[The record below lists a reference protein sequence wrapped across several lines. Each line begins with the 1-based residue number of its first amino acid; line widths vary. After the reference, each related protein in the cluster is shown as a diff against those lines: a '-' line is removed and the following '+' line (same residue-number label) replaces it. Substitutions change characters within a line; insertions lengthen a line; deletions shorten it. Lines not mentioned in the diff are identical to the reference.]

1 MSRPEK
7 SQSEAGCSWYVFS
20 NCAPLVLL
28 VLRIVLVP
36 LLIAAVTL
44 ATRRWGH
51 RVGAFVTALPAVAGP
66 TLLFYAIQQGTLFAA
81 DAARGSLLGLVG
93 VAAFCLVYARAS
105 ERCHWSLCLLL
116 GWAAFAMVTMLMY
129 RVHVGPVAA
138 LLIAVASLIGAR
150 ALLPLHGPVQP
161 AAGAQRWDLPLRMVS
176 AAALVFTLTAAAER
190 LGSSVSGILTPFPV
204 ATAILAGFTHA
215 QRGSAACVEFLRTY
229 TPGLCGFAIFCVT
242 LALVLPHLPI
252 APSFGAAFATQL
264 VLQTALFSRL

>member
-1 MSRPEK
+1 
-7 SQSEAGCSWYVFS
+7 
-20 NCAPLVLL
+20 VLL
-28 VLRIVLVP
+28 VLRLVLVP

-66 TLLFYAIQQGTLFAA
+66 TLLFYAIQQGAPFAA

-93 VAAFCLVYARAS
+93 VAAFCLSYAHAS
-105 ERCHWSLCLLL
+105 RRLHWSLCLLI
-116 GWAAFAMVTMLMY
+116 GWASFAVVTLAMY
-129 RVHVGPVAA
+129 RVHVGPIAA
-138 LLIAVASLIGAR
+138 WVIAVVALVGAR
-150 ALLPLHGPVQP
+150 AVLPSSTPVRSVSNT
-161 AAGAQRWDLPLRMVS
+161 QRWDLPMRMTS
-176 AAALVFTLTAAAER
+176 AAALVFTLTSAADR

-229 TPGLCGFAIFCVT
+229 TPGLCGFAIFCVM
-242 LALVLPHLPI
+242 LALTLPHLPI
-252 APSFGAAFATQL
+252 AASFVVALVTQL

>member
-1 MSRPEK
+1 
-7 SQSEAGCSWYVFS
+7 
-20 NCAPLVLL
+20 VLF
-28 VLRIVLVP
+28 VLRLVLVP

-66 TLLFYAIQQGTLFAA
+66 TLLFYAIQQGALFAA

-93 VAAFCLVYARAS
+93 VAAFCLAYARAS
-105 ERCHWSLCLLL
+105 MRLPWSLCLLI
-116 GWAAFAMVTMLMY
+116 GWTSFAVVTVVMY
-129 RVHVGPVAA
+129 RVQVGPIIACVIAVAA
-138 LLIAVASLIGAR
+138 LLAVR
-150 ALLPLHGPVQP
+150 ALLPSHGPVPP
-161 AAGAQRWDLPLRMVS
+161 AFGAPRWDLPLRMLS
-176 AAALVFTLTAAAER
+176 AAVLVFSLTAAADR
-190 LGSSVSGILTPFPV
+190 LGSGVSGILTPFPV

-242 LALVLPHLPI
+242 LALTLPHLPI
-252 APSFGAAFATQL
+252 AASFGIALVTQL